1 MVNGENTMGFLS
13 FKPGEFTNPTAL
25 IDSKLLAQLLE
36 LTKGLLKAHFDRM
49 KLGIGPNEQLIIF
62 LDNECTIGIAIAG
75 LNPKYELV
83 QRK

>member
-1 MVNGENTMGFLS
+1 
-13 FKPGEFTNPTAL
+13 
-25 IDSKLLAQLLE
+25 
-36 LTKGLLKAHFDRM
+36 M